1 MYIQICIYIRIYIY
15 ICILGQLIGS
25 ASAYMITAP
34 RGYVKGESVDD
45 IMARTAYLLDH
56 NLIPEA
62 LKELDNVTGI

>member
-1 MYIQICIYIRIYIY
+1 
-15 ICILGQLIGS
+15 
-25 ASAYMITAP
+25 MITAP

-62 LKELDNVTGI
+62 LKELDNVTGMHVYYRNRCTLLVCIYIYVYI